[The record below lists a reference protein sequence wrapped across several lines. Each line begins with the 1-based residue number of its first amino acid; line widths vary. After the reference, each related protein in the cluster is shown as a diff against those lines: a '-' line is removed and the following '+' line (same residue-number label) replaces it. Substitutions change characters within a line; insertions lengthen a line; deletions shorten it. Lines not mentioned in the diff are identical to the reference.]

1 MSPDLLLVFG
11 LVLLALSIVLLVV
24 EVFVPSA
31 GIISVVAAICAIAGV
46 GMLWKYETAWG
57 ITGMLGVLILGPI
70 AMIWAFTMLPHTP
83 IGRAILGGISDE
95 ERESIRDHE
104 RDRAMSRLALV
115 GQRGTALT
123 DMRPV
128 GEVEIETEP
137 SEGLEGTPATQ
148 TIEAYAEHDWIEA
161 GEPVIVTSAQGLE
174 IKVRK
179 A

>member
-1 MSPDLLLVFG
+1 MSPDLLLIWG

-70 AMIWAFTMLPHTP
+70 AMIWAFKMLPYTP

-104 RDRAMSRLALV
+104 RDHAMSRIALV

-128 GEVEIETEP
+128 GEVEVEINV
-137 SEGLEGTPATQ
+137 EGTQVTQ
-148 TIEAYAEHDWIEA
+148 TIEAYAEHEWIEA